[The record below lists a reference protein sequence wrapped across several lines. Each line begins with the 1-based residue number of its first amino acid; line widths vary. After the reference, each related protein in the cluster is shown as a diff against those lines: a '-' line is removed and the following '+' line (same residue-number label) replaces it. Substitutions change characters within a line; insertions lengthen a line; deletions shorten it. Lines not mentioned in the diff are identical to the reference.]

1 MDGVQ
6 FAFLNQLLDTF
17 RTASVTGMVNLKPAA
32 LGLVTVLGILDVTAM
47 WGLYFGEM
55 RVREIMGKVIKIG
68 FFVILILNWG
78 PITTAV
84 EDTFVKVGQ
93 IASAHQTATKPS
105 SIMVEGTK
113 KMYRLWNNAI
123 YDVPMA
129 DKDSDGNLIVSKK
142 SNTPFYDSNGNL
154 QKNAE
159 DLVAES
165 KSSNPFSGLGEAIAA
180 IPGRIIKIILA
191 LAIFIAFAFIALN
204 VLLCFV
210 EFYLT
215 TALSIILLPFGVNS
229 HTSFISQ
236 KALGAVVNFGVK
248 LMIMIFLLGLMS
260 TMISK
265 MDAITNDDYGKLFEA
280 VLQAC
285 MYAFLIWKLPSL
297 ISGML
302 SGTPSMGASASGV
315 VQSAATAAGAGAM
328 TTRFMGAGSAA
339 AFRGMANASRIS
351 GDAIRAGGVA
361 AASSNTVRGAIFN
374 SMRGTASHLGTVTK
388 GAYRHQIN
396 AAKNSF
402 INAVARENTA
412 STISRKLSNLKGYK
426 RS

>member
-17 RTASVTGMVNLKPAA
+17 RNASVTGMVNLKPAA
-32 LGLVTVLGILDVTAM
+32 LGLVAVLGILDVTAM

-55 RVREIMGKVIKIG
+55 RVREIMGKVIKIS
-68 FFVILILNWG
+68 FFVILIMNWG

-123 YDVPMA
+123 YDIPM
-129 DKDSDGNLIVSKK
+129 SDTAK
-142 SNTPFYDSNGNL
+142 SSDNIPYYDSNGNL
-154 QKNAE
+154 NKDATKMVEADKKANAPT
-159 DLVAES
+159 
-165 KSSNPFSGLGEAIAA
+165 NPFSGLGESIAA

-302 SGTPSMGASASGV
+302 SGTPSMGASAAGV

-396 AAKNSF
+396 AAKNTF
-402 INAVARENTA
+402 LNAVARENTA
-412 STISRKLSNLKGYK
+412 STISRRLSHLNGYK

>member
-17 RTASVTGMVNLKPAA
+17 RNASVTGMVNLKPAA

-123 YDVPMA
+123 YDIPM
-129 DKDSDGNLIVSKK
+129 SDTAK
-142 SNTPFYDSNGNL
+142 SSDNIPYYDSNGNL
-154 QKNAE
+154 NKDATKMVEADKKANAPT
-159 DLVAES
+159 
-165 KSSNPFSGLGEAIAA
+165 NPFSGLGESIAA

-215 TALSIILLPFGVNS
+215 TALSIILLPFGVNN
-229 HTSFISQ
+229 HTAFISQ

-302 SGTPSMGASASGV
+302 SGTPSMGASAAGV

-396 AAKNSF
+396 AAKNTF
-402 INAVARENTA
+402 LNAVARENTA
-412 STISRKLSNLKGYK
+412 STISRRLSHINGYK

>member
-123 YDVPMA
+123 YDIPM
-129 DKDSDGNLIVSKK
+129 SDTAK
-142 SNTPFYDSNGNL
+142 SSDNIPYYDSNGNL
-154 QKNAE
+154 NKDATKMIEADKKANAPT
-159 DLVAES
+159 
-165 KSSNPFSGLGEAIAA
+165 NPFSGLGESIAA

-302 SGTPSMGASASGV
+302 SGTPSMGASAAGV

-396 AAKNSF
+396 AAKNTF
-402 INAVARENTA
+402 LNAVARENTA
-412 STISRKLSNLKGYK
+412 STISRRLSHLNGYK

>member
-123 YDVPMA
+123 YDIPM
-129 DKDSDGNLIVSKK
+129 SDTAK
-142 SNTPFYDSNGNL
+142 SSDNIPYYDSNGNL
-154 QKNAE
+154 NKDATKMVEADKKANAPT
-159 DLVAES
+159 
-165 KSSNPFSGLGEAIAA
+165 NPFSGLGESIAA

-302 SGTPSMGASASGV
+302 SGTPSMSASAAGV

-361 AASSNTVRGAIFN
+361 AANSNTVRGAIFN
-374 SMRGTASHLGTVTK
+374 SMRGTANHLGTVTK

>member
-17 RTASVTGMVNLKPAA
+17 RNASVTGMVNLKPAA

-123 YDVPMA
+123 YDIPM
-129 DKDSDGNLIVSKK
+129 SDTAK
-142 SNTPFYDSNGNL
+142 SSDNIPYYDSNGNL
-154 QKNAE
+154 NKDATKMVEADKKANAPT
-159 DLVAES
+159 
-165 KSSNPFSGLGEAIAA
+165 NPFSGLGESIAA

-302 SGTPSMGASASGV
+302 SGTPSMGASAAGV

-374 SMRGTASHLGTVTK
+374 SMRGTANHLGTVTK

-396 AAKNSF
+396 AAKNTF
-402 INAVARENTA
+402 LNAVARENTA
-412 STISRKLSNLKGYK
+412 STISRRLSHLNGYK

>member
-17 RTASVTGMVNLKPAA
+17 RNASVTGMVNLKPAA
-32 LGLVTVLGILDVTAM
+32 LGLVAVLGILDITAM

-55 RVREIMGKVIKIG
+55 RVREIMGKVIKIS
-68 FFVILILNWG
+68 FFVILIMNWG

-123 YDVPMA
+123 YDIPM
-129 DKDSDGNLIVSKK
+129 SDTAK
-142 SNTPFYDSNGNL
+142 SSDNIPYYDSNGNL
-154 QKNAE
+154 NKDATKMVEADKKANAPT
-159 DLVAES
+159 
-165 KSSNPFSGLGEAIAA
+165 NPFSGLGESIAA

-315 VQSAATAAGAGAM
+315 VQSAATAVGAGAM

-351 GDAIRAGGVA
+351 GDAIRAGGAA

-396 AAKNSF
+396 AAKNTF
-402 INAVARENTA
+402 LNAVARENTA

>member
-123 YDVPMA
+123 YDIPM
-129 DKDSDGNLIVSKK
+129 SDTAK
-142 SNTPFYDSNGNL
+142 SSDNIPYYDSNGNL
-154 QKNAE
+154 NKDATKMVE
-159 DLVAES
+159 ADKKA
-165 KSSNPFSGLGEAIAA
+165 KAPTNPFSGLGESIAA

-302 SGTPSMGASASGV
+302 SGTPSMGASAAGV

-361 AASSNTVRGAIFN
+361 AANSNTVRGAIFN
-374 SMRGTASHLGTVTK
+374 SMRGTANHLGTVTK

>member
-32 LGLVTVLGILDVTAM
+32 LGLVAVLGILDVTAM

-123 YDVPMA
+123 YDIPM
-129 DKDSDGNLIVSKK
+129 SDTAK
-142 SNTPFYDSNGNL
+142 SSDNIPYYDSNGNL
-154 QKNAE
+154 NKDATKMVEADKKANAPT
-159 DLVAES
+159 
-165 KSSNPFSGLGEAIAA
+165 NPFSGLGESIAA

-302 SGTPSMGASASGV
+302 SGTPSMGASAAGV

-361 AASSNTVRGAIFN
+361 AANSNTVRGAIFN
-374 SMRGTASHLGTVTK
+374 SMRGTANHLGTVTK

>member
-123 YDVPMA
+123 YDIPM
-129 DKDSDGNLIVSKK
+129 SDTAK
-142 SNTPFYDSNGNL
+142 SSDNIPYYDSNGNL
-154 QKNAE
+154 NKDATKMVEADKKANAPT
-159 DLVAES
+159 
-165 KSSNPFSGLGEAIAA
+165 NPFSGLGESIAT

-302 SGTPSMGASASGV
+302 SGTPSMGASAAGV

-361 AASSNTVRGAIFN
+361 AANSNTVRGAIFN
-374 SMRGTASHLGTVTK
+374 SMRGTANHLGTVTK

>member
-17 RTASVTGMVNLKPAA
+17 RNASVTGMVNLKPAA

-123 YDVPMA
+123 YDIPMA
-129 DKDSDGNLIVSKK
+129 DGETAK
-142 SNTPFYDSNGNL
+142 SGVPYYDSNGNL
-154 QKNAE
+154 NKDAE
-159 DLVAES
+159 KMLADS
-165 KSSNPFSGLGEAIAA
+165 KPKSANPFSGLSESIAA

-302 SGTPSMGASASGV
+302 SGTPSMGASATGV

-396 AAKNSF
+396 AAKNTF
-402 INAVARENTA
+402 LNAVARENTA
-412 STISRKLSNLKGYK
+412 STISRRLSHLNGYK

>member
-17 RTASVTGMVNLKPAA
+17 RNASVTGMVNLKPAA
-32 LGLVTVLGILDVTAM
+32 LGLVAVLGILDITAM

-55 RVREIMGKVIKIG
+55 RVREIMGKVIKIS
-68 FFVILILNWG
+68 FFVILIMNWG

-123 YDVPMA
+123 YDIPM
-129 DKDSDGNLIVSKK
+129 SDTAK
-142 SNTPFYDSNGNL
+142 SSDNIPYYDSNGNL
-154 QKNAE
+154 NKDATKMVEADKKANAPT
-159 DLVAES
+159 
-165 KSSNPFSGLGEAIAA
+165 NPFSGLGESIAA

-204 VLLCFV
+204 VLLCFI

-215 TALSIILLPFGVNS
+215 TALSIILLPFGVNN

-302 SGTPSMGASASGV
+302 SGTPSMGASAAGV

-351 GDAIRAGGVA
+351 GDAIRAGGAA

-396 AAKNSF
+396 AAKNTF
-402 INAVARENTA
+402 LNAVARENTA
-412 STISRKLSNLKGYK
+412 STISRKLSHLNGYK

>member
-123 YDVPMA
+123 YDIPM
-129 DKDSDGNLIVSKK
+129 SDTAK
-142 SNTPFYDSNGNL
+142 SSDNIPYYDSNGNL
-154 QKNAE
+154 NKDATKMIEADKKANAPT
-159 DLVAES
+159 
-165 KSSNPFSGLGEAIAA
+165 NPFSGLGESIAA

-204 VLLCFV
+204 VLLCFI

-302 SGTPSMGASASGV
+302 SGTPSMGASAAGV

-361 AASSNTVRGAIFN
+361 AANSNTVRGAIFN
-374 SMRGTASHLGTVTK
+374 SMRGTANHLGTVTK

-396 AAKNSF
+396 AAKNTF
-402 INAVARENTA
+402 LNAVARENTA
-412 STISRKLSNLKGYK
+412 STISRRLSHLNGYK

>member
-123 YDVPMA
+123 YDIPM
-129 DKDSDGNLIVSKK
+129 SDTAK
-142 SNTPFYDSNGNL
+142 SSDNIPYYDSNGNL
-154 QKNAE
+154 NKDATKMVEADKKANAPT
-159 DLVAES
+159 
-165 KSSNPFSGLGEAIAA
+165 NPFSGLGESIAA

-204 VLLCFV
+204 VLLCFI

-302 SGTPSMGASASGV
+302 SGTPSMGASAAGV
-315 VQSAATAAGAGAM
+315 VQSAATATGAGAM

-374 SMRGTASHLGTVTK
+374 SMRGTANHLGTVTK

-396 AAKNSF
+396 AAKNTF
-402 INAVARENTA
+402 LNAVARENTA
-412 STISRKLSNLKGYK
+412 STISRKLSHLNGYK

>member
-17 RTASVTGMVNLKPAA
+17 RNASVTGMVNLKPAA

-123 YDVPMA
+123 YDIPM
-129 DKDSDGNLIVSKK
+129 SDTAK
-142 SNTPFYDSNGNL
+142 SSDNIPYYDSNGNL
-154 QKNAE
+154 NKDATKMVEADKKANAPT
-159 DLVAES
+159 
-165 KSSNPFSGLGEAIAA
+165 NPFSGLGESIAA

-302 SGTPSMGASASGV
+302 SGTPSMGASAAGV

-351 GDAIRAGGVA
+351 GDAIRAGGAA

-374 SMRGTASHLGTVTK
+374 SMRGTANHLGTVTK

-396 AAKNSF
+396 AAKNTF
-402 INAVARENTA
+402 LNAVARENTA
-412 STISRKLSNLKGYK
+412 STISRKLSHLNGYK

>member
-123 YDVPMA
+123 YDIPM
-129 DKDSDGNLIVSKK
+129 SDTAK
-142 SNTPFYDSNGNL
+142 SSDNIPYYDSNGNL
-154 QKNAE
+154 NKDATKMVEADKKANAPT
-159 DLVAES
+159 
-165 KSSNPFSGLGEAIAA
+165 NPFSGLGESIAA

-302 SGTPSMGASASGV
+302 SGTPSMGSSAAGV

-396 AAKNSF
+396 AAKNTF
-402 INAVARENTA
+402 LNAVARENTA
-412 STISRKLSNLKGYK
+412 STISRRLSHLNGYK

>member
-123 YDVPMA
+123 YDIPM
-129 DKDSDGNLIVSKK
+129 SDTAK
-142 SNTPFYDSNGNL
+142 SSDNIPYYDSNGNL
-154 QKNAE
+154 NKDATKMVEADKKANAPT
-159 DLVAES
+159 
-165 KSSNPFSGLGEAIAA
+165 NPFSGLGESIAA

-302 SGTPSMGASASGV
+302 SGTPSMGASAAGV
-315 VQSAATAAGAGAM
+315 VQSATSAAGAGAM
-328 TTRFMGAGSAA
+328 TTRFIGAGSAA

-361 AASSNTVRGAIFN
+361 AANSNTVRGAIFN
-374 SMRGTASHLGTVTK
+374 SMRGTANHLGTVTK

>member
-17 RTASVTGMVNLKPAA
+17 RNASVTGMVNLKPAA

-113 KMYRLWNNAI
+113 KMYRLWNNTI
-123 YDVPMA
+123 YDIPM
-129 DKDSDGNLIVSKK
+129 SDTAK
-142 SNTPFYDSNGNL
+142 SSDNIPYYDSNGNL
-154 QKNAE
+154 NKDATKMVEADKKANAPT
-159 DLVAES
+159 
-165 KSSNPFSGLGEAIAA
+165 NPFSGLGESIAA

-302 SGTPSMGASASGV
+302 SGTPSMGASAAGV

-361 AASSNTVRGAIFN
+361 AANSNTVRGAIFN
-374 SMRGTASHLGTVTK
+374 SMRGTANHLGTVTK

>member
-17 RTASVTGMVNLKPAA
+17 RNASVTGMVNLKPAA
-32 LGLVTVLGILDVTAM
+32 LGLVAVLGILDITAM

-55 RVREIMGKVIKIG
+55 RVREIMGKVIKIS

-123 YDVPMA
+123 YDIPMA
-129 DKDSDGNLIVSKK
+129 DGETAK
-142 SNTPFYDSNGNL
+142 SGVPYYDSNGNL
-154 QKNAE
+154 NKDAE
-159 DLVAES
+159 KMLADS
-165 KSSNPFSGLGEAIAA
+165 KPKSANPFSGLGEAIAA

-260 TMISK
+260 NMISK

-302 SGTPSMGASASGV
+302 SGTPSMGASAAGV

-351 GDAIRAGGVA
+351 GDAIRAGGAA

-374 SMRGTASHLGTVTK
+374 SMRGTVNHLGTVTK

-396 AAKNSF
+396 AAKNTFLNTVS
-402 INAVARENTA
+402 RENTA
-412 STISRKLSNLKGYK
+412 STISRKLSHLNGYK

>member
-32 LGLVTVLGILDVTAM
+32 LGLVAVLGILDITAM

-84 EDTFVKVGQ
+84 EDSFVKVGQ

-123 YDVPMA
+123 YDIPM
-129 DKDSDGNLIVSKK
+129 SDTAK
-142 SNTPFYDSNGNL
+142 SSDNIPYYDSNGNL
-154 QKNAE
+154 NKDATKMVEADKKANAPT
-159 DLVAES
+159 
-165 KSSNPFSGLGEAIAA
+165 NPFSGLGESIAA

-302 SGTPSMGASASGV
+302 SGTPSMGASAAGV

-328 TTRFMGAGSAA
+328 TTRLMGAGSAA

-374 SMRGTASHLGTVTK
+374 SMRGTANHLGTVTK

>member
-17 RTASVTGMVNLKPAA
+17 RNASVTGMVNLKPAA

-123 YDVPMA
+123 YDIPM
-129 DKDSDGNLIVSKK
+129 SDTAK
-142 SNTPFYDSNGNL
+142 SSDNIPYYDSNGNL
-154 QKNAE
+154 NKDATKMVEADKKANAPT
-159 DLVAES
+159 
-165 KSSNPFSGLGEAIAA
+165 NPFSGLGESIAA

-302 SGTPSMGASASGV
+302 SGTPSMGASAAGV
-315 VQSAATAAGAGAM
+315 VQSATTAAGAGAM

-361 AASSNTVRGAIFN
+361 AANSNTVRGAIFN
-374 SMRGTASHLGTVTK
+374 SMRGTANHLGTVTK

>member
-17 RTASVTGMVNLKPAA
+17 RNASVTGMVNLKPAA

-123 YDVPMA
+123 YDIPM
-129 DKDSDGNLIVSKK
+129 SDTAK
-142 SNTPFYDSNGNL
+142 SSDNIPYYDSNGNL
-154 QKNAE
+154 NKDATKMVEADKKANAPT
-159 DLVAES
+159 
-165 KSSNPFSGLGEAIAA
+165 NPFSGLGESIAA

-215 TALSIILLPFGVNS
+215 TALSIILLPFGVNN
-229 HTSFISQ
+229 HTAFISQ

-302 SGTPSMGASASGV
+302 SGTPSMGASAAGV

-396 AAKNSF
+396 AAKNTF
-402 INAVARENTA
+402 LNAVARENTA
-412 STISRKLSNLKGYK
+412 STISRRLSHLNGYK

>member
-123 YDVPMA
+123 YDIPM
-129 DKDSDGNLIVSKK
+129 SDTAK
-142 SNTPFYDSNGNL
+142 SSDNIPYYDSNGNL
-154 QKNAE
+154 NKDATKMVEADKKANAPT
-159 DLVAES
+159 
-165 KSSNPFSGLGEAIAA
+165 NPFSGLGESIAA

-204 VLLCFV
+204 VLLCFI

-265 MDAITNDDYGKLFEA
+265 MDVITNEDYGKLFEA

-302 SGTPSMGASASGV
+302 SGTPSMGASAAGV

-351 GDAIRAGGVA
+351 GDAIRAGGAA

-396 AAKNSF
+396 AAKNTF
-402 INAVARENTA
+402 LNAVARENTA
-412 STISRKLSNLKGYK
+412 STISRRLSHLNGYK

>member
-123 YDVPMA
+123 YDIPM
-129 DKDSDGNLIVSKK
+129 SDTAK
-142 SNTPFYDSNGNL
+142 SSDNIPYYDSNGNL
-154 QKNAE
+154 NKDATKMVEADKKANAPT
-159 DLVAES
+159 
-165 KSSNPFSGLGEAIAA
+165 NPFSGLGESIAA

-297 ISGML
+297 ISCML

-328 TTRFMGAGSAA
+328 TTRFMSAGSAA

-361 AASSNTVRGAIFN
+361 AANSNTVRGAIFN
-374 SMRGTASHLGTVTK
+374 SMRGTANHLGTVTK

-396 AAKNSF
+396 AAKNTF
-402 INAVARENTA
+402 LNAVARENTA
-412 STISRKLSNLKGYK
+412 STISRRLSHLNGYK

>member
-123 YDVPMA
+123 YDIPM
-129 DKDSDGNLIVSKK
+129 SDTAK
-142 SNTPFYDSNGNL
+142 SSDNIPYYDSNGNL
-154 QKNAE
+154 NKDATKMVEADKKANAPT
-159 DLVAES
+159 
-165 KSSNPFSGLGEAIAA
+165 NPFSGLGESIAA

-302 SGTPSMGASASGV
+302 SGTPSMGASATGV

-351 GDAIRAGGVA
+351 GDAIRAGGIA

-396 AAKNSF
+396 AAKNTF
-402 INAVARENTA
+402 LNAVARENTA
-412 STISRKLSNLKGYK
+412 STISRRLSHLNGYK

>member
-17 RTASVTGMVNLKPAA
+17 RNASVTGMVNLKPAA
-32 LGLVTVLGILDVTAM
+32 LGLVAVLGILDITAM

-123 YDVPMA
+123 YDIPMA
-129 DKDSDGNLIVSKK
+129 DGETAK
-142 SNTPFYDSNGNL
+142 SGVPYYDSNGNL
-154 QKNAE
+154 NKDAE
-159 DLVAES
+159 KMLADS
-165 KSSNPFSGLGEAIAA
+165 KPKSANPFSGLGEAIAA

-260 TMISK
+260 NMISK

-302 SGTPSMGASASGV
+302 SGTPSMGASAAGV

-328 TTRFMGAGSAA
+328 ATRFMGGGSAA

-351 GDAIRAGGVA
+351 GDAIRAGGA
-361 AASSNTVRGAIFN
+361 AAANSNTVRGAIFN
-374 SMRGTASHLGTVTK
+374 SMRGTANHLGTVTK

-396 AAKNSF
+396 AAKNTF
-402 INAVARENTA
+402 LNAVARENTA
-412 STISRKLSNLKGYK
+412 STISGKVSALNGYK
-426 RS
+426 RSRH

>member
-123 YDVPMA
+123 YDIPM
-129 DKDSDGNLIVSKK
+129 SDTAK
-142 SNTPFYDSNGNL
+142 SSDNIPYYDSNGNL
-154 QKNAE
+154 NKDATKMVEADKKANAPT
-159 DLVAES
+159 
-165 KSSNPFSGLGEAIAA
+165 NPFSGLGESIAA

-302 SGTPSMGASASGV
+302 SGTPSMGASAAGV

-396 AAKNSF
+396 AAKNTF
-402 INAVARENTA
+402 LNAVARENTA
-412 STISRKLSNLKGYK
+412 STISRRLSHFNGYK

>member
-17 RTASVTGMVNLKPAA
+17 RNASVTGMVNLKPAA
-32 LGLVTVLGILDVTAM
+32 LGLVAVLGILDITAM

-55 RVREIMGKVIKIG
+55 RVREIMGKVIKIS
-68 FFVILILNWG
+68 FFVILIMNWG

-123 YDVPMA
+123 YDIPM
-129 DKDSDGNLIVSKK
+129 SDTAK
-142 SNTPFYDSNGNL
+142 SSDNIPYYDSNGNL
-154 QKNAE
+154 NKDATKMVEADKKANAPT
-159 DLVAES
+159 
-165 KSSNPFSGLGEAIAA
+165 NPFSGLGESIAA

-204 VLLCFV
+204 VLLCFI

-302 SGTPSMGASASGV
+302 SGTPSMGASATGV

-396 AAKNSF
+396 AAKNTF
-402 INAVARENTA
+402 LNAVARENTA
-412 STISRKLSNLKGYK
+412 STISRRLSHLNGYK

>member
-17 RTASVTGMVNLKPAA
+17 RNASVTGMVNLKPAA

-123 YDVPMA
+123 YDIPM
-129 DKDSDGNLIVSKK
+129 SDTAK
-142 SNTPFYDSNGNL
+142 SSDNIPYYDSNGNL
-154 QKNAE
+154 NKDATKMVEADKKANAPT
-159 DLVAES
+159 
-165 KSSNPFSGLGEAIAA
+165 NPFSGLGESIAA

-302 SGTPSMGASASGV
+302 SGTPSMGASAAGV
-315 VQSAATAAGAGAM
+315 VQSATTAAGAGAM
-328 TTRFMGAGSAA
+328 TTRFMGSGSAA

-361 AASSNTVRGAIFN
+361 AANSNTVRGAIFN
-374 SMRGTASHLGTVTK
+374 SMRGTANHLGTVTK

>member
-17 RTASVTGMVNLKPAA
+17 RNASVTGMVNLKPAA
-32 LGLVTVLGILDVTAM
+32 LGLVAVLGILDITAM

-123 YDVPMA
+123 YDIPMA
-129 DKDSDGNLIVSKK
+129 DGETAK
-142 SNTPFYDSNGNL
+142 SGVPYYDSNGNL
-154 QKNAE
+154 NKDAE
-159 DLVAES
+159 KMLADS
-165 KSSNPFSGLGEAIAA
+165 KPKSANPFSGLGEAIAA

-204 VLLCFV
+204 VLLCFI

-302 SGTPSMGASASGV
+302 SGTPSMGASAAGV

-328 TTRFMGAGSAA
+328 ATRFMGGGSAA

-351 GDAIRAGGVA
+351 GDAIRAGGA
-361 AASSNTVRGAIFN
+361 AAANSNTVRGAIFN
-374 SMRGTASHLGTVTK
+374 SMRGTANHLGTVTK

-396 AAKNSF
+396 AAKNTF
-402 INAVARENTA
+402 LNAVARENTA
-412 STISRKLSNLKGYK
+412 STISGKVSALNGYK
-426 RS
+426 RSRH

>member
-123 YDVPMA
+123 YDIPM
-129 DKDSDGNLIVSKK
+129 SDTAK
-142 SNTPFYDSNGNL
+142 SSDNIPYYDSNGNL
-154 QKNAE
+154 NKDATKMVEADKKANAPT
-159 DLVAES
+159 
-165 KSSNPFSGLGEAIAA
+165 NPFSGLGESIAA

-328 TTRFMGAGSAA
+328 TTRVMGAGSAA

-361 AASSNTVRGAIFN
+361 AANSNTVRGAIFN
-374 SMRGTASHLGTVTK
+374 SMRGTANHLGTVTK

>member
-17 RTASVTGMVNLKPAA
+17 RNASVTGMVNLKPAA
-32 LGLVTVLGILDVTAM
+32 LGLVAVLGILDITAM

-55 RVREIMGKVIKIG
+55 RVREIMGKVIKIS
-68 FFVILILNWG
+68 FFVILIMNWG

-123 YDVPMA
+123 YDIPM
-129 DKDSDGNLIVSKK
+129 SDTAK
-142 SNTPFYDSNGNL
+142 SSDNIPYYDSNGNL
-154 QKNAE
+154 NKDATKMVEADKKANAPT
-159 DLVAES
+159 
-165 KSSNPFSGLGEAIAA
+165 NPFSGLGESIAA

-204 VLLCFV
+204 VLLCFI

-302 SGTPSMGASASGV
+302 SGTPSMGASAAGV

-351 GDAIRAGGVA
+351 GDAIRAGGAA

-374 SMRGTASHLGTVTK
+374 SMRGTANHLGTVTK

>member
-123 YDVPMA
+123 YDIPM
-129 DKDSDGNLIVSKK
+129 SDTAK
-142 SNTPFYDSNGNL
+142 SSDNIPYYDSNGNL
-154 QKNAE
+154 NKDATKMVEADKKANAPT
-159 DLVAES
+159 
-165 KSSNPFSGLGEAIAA
+165 NPFSGLGESIAA

-351 GDAIRAGGVA
+351 GDAIRAGGAA

-374 SMRGTASHLGTVTK
+374 SMRGTANHLGTVTK

>member
-55 RVREIMGKVIKIG
+55 RVREIMGKVIKIS

-123 YDVPMA
+123 YDIPMA
-129 DKDSDGNLIVSKK
+129 DGEKAK
-142 SNTPFYDSNGNL
+142 SGVPYYDSNGNL
-154 QKNAE
+154 NKDAE
-159 DLVAES
+159 KMVADS
-165 KSSNPFSGLGEAIAA
+165 KPKSVNPFSGLGESIAA

-204 VLLCFV
+204 VLLCFI

-302 SGTPSMGASASGV
+302 SGTPSMGASAAGV

-361 AASSNTVRGAIFN
+361 AANSNTVRGAIFN
-374 SMRGTASHLGTVTK
+374 SMRGTANHLGTVTK

>member
-123 YDVPMA
+123 YDIPM
-129 DKDSDGNLIVSKK
+129 SDTAK
-142 SNTPFYDSNGNL
+142 SSDNIPYYDSNGNL
-154 QKNAE
+154 NKDATKMVEADKKANAPT
-159 DLVAES
+159 
-165 KSSNPFSGLGEAIAA
+165 NPFSGLGESIAA

-302 SGTPSMGASASGV
+302 SGTPSMGASVSGV

-351 GDAIRAGGVA
+351 GDAIRAGGAA

-374 SMRGTASHLGTVTK
+374 SMRGTANHLGTVTK

-396 AAKNSF
+396 AAKNTF
-402 INAVARENTA
+402 LNAVARENTA
-412 STISRKLSNLKGYK
+412 STISRKLSHLNGYK

>member
-123 YDVPMA
+123 YDIPM
-129 DKDSDGNLIVSKK
+129 SDTAK
-142 SNTPFYDSNGNL
+142 SSDNIPYYDSNGNL
-154 QKNAE
+154 NKDATKMVEADKKANAPT
-159 DLVAES
+159 
-165 KSSNPFSGLGEAIAA
+165 NPFSGLGESIAA

-302 SGTPSMGASASGV
+302 SGTPSMGASAAGV

-374 SMRGTASHLGTVTK
+374 SMRGTANHLGTVTK

>member
-123 YDVPMA
+123 YDIPM
-129 DKDSDGNLIVSKK
+129 SDTAK
-142 SNTPFYDSNGNL
+142 SSDNIPYYDSNGNL
-154 QKNAE
+154 NKDATKMVEADKKANAPT
-159 DLVAES
+159 
-165 KSSNPFSGLGEAIAA
+165 NPFSGLGESIAA

-315 VQSAATAAGAGAM
+315 VQSAATAAGAGIM

-351 GDAIRAGGVA
+351 GDAIRAGGAA

-374 SMRGTASHLGTVTK
+374 SMRGTANHLGTVTK

-396 AAKNSF
+396 AAKNTF
-402 INAVARENTA
+402 LNAVARENTA
-412 STISRKLSNLKGYK
+412 STISRKLSHLNGYK

>member
-123 YDVPMA
+123 YDIPM
-129 DKDSDGNLIVSKK
+129 SDTAK
-142 SNTPFYDSNGNL
+142 SSDNIPYYDSNGNL
-154 QKNAE
+154 NKDATKMVEADKKANAPT
-159 DLVAES
+159 
-165 KSSNPFSGLGEAIAA
+165 NPFSGLGESIAA

-302 SGTPSMGASASGV
+302 SGTPSMGASAAGV

-396 AAKNSF
+396 AAKNTF
-402 INAVARENTA
+402 LNAVARENTA

>member
-55 RVREIMGKVIKIG
+55 RVREIMGKVIKIS

-123 YDVPMA
+123 YDIPM
-129 DKDSDGNLIVSKK
+129 SDTAK
-142 SNTPFYDSNGNL
+142 SSDNIPYYDSNGNL
-154 QKNAE
+154 NKDATKMVEADKKANAPT
-159 DLVAES
+159 
-165 KSSNPFSGLGEAIAA
+165 NPFSGLGESIAA

-215 TALSIILLPFGVNS
+215 TALSIILLPFGVNN

-302 SGTPSMGASASGV
+302 SGTPSMGASAAGV

-374 SMRGTASHLGTVTK
+374 SMRGTANHLGTVTK

-396 AAKNSF
+396 AAKNTF
-402 INAVARENTA
+402 LNAVARENTA
-412 STISRKLSNLKGYK
+412 STISRKLSHLNGYK

>member
-123 YDVPMA
+123 YDIPM
-129 DKDSDGNLIVSKK
+129 SDTAK
-142 SNTPFYDSNGNL
+142 SSDNIPYYDSNGNL
-154 QKNAE
+154 NKDATKMVEADKKANAPT
-159 DLVAES
+159 
-165 KSSNPFSGLGEAIAA
+165 NPFSGLGESIAA

-302 SGTPSMGASASGV
+302 SGTPSMGASAAGV

-361 AASSNTVRGAIFN
+361 AANSNTVRGAIFN
-374 SMRGTASHLGTVTK
+374 SMRGTANHLGTVTK

-402 INAVARENTA
+402 INTVARENTA

>member
-123 YDVPMA
+123 YDIPM
-129 DKDSDGNLIVSKK
+129 SDTAK
-142 SNTPFYDSNGNL
+142 SSDNIPYYDSNGNL
-154 QKNAE
+154 NKDATKMVEADKKANAPT
-159 DLVAES
+159 
-165 KSSNPFSGLGEAIAA
+165 NPFSGLGESIAA

-204 VLLCFV
+204 VLLCFI

-265 MDAITNDDYGKLFEA
+265 MDAITNEDYGKLFEA

-302 SGTPSMGASASGV
+302 SGTPSMGASAAGV

-351 GDAIRAGGVA
+351 GDAIRAGGAA

-374 SMRGTASHLGTVTK
+374 SMRGTANHLGTVTK

-396 AAKNSF
+396 AAKNTF
-402 INAVARENTA
+402 LNAVARENTA
-412 STISRKLSNLKGYK
+412 STISRKLSHLNGYK